1 MVKFR
6 WIEGATRSG
15 KTQRLIETI
24 VDRVDRWIHQGLPQ
38 LPANIPPPLRV
49 PQSAPPLLILAAN
62 GDNRSVL
69 SDRLGKVLAGRHPV
83 EMTTPLGFFER
94 EVLLFWPQIAA
105 DRGLVTAFPLR
116 LQSETELELARR
128 LWSEALEP
136 GGALE
141 QPGVNADRQVRRIL
155 DLLQL
160 ATAAGI
166 DLDEIADRLDRGLPE
181 YAACPAL
188 AIQTAAIEW
197 FNWTL
202 DHGFLTYGTI
212 LGLYRQHLLT
222 SDTYCETLLTR
233 FSGLDADDID
243 EYPGMSRGLFE
254 VFAQANR
261 LGTLTFN
268 ADTFELD
275 GQCEIQS
282 TSIRRGINAD
292 PDALWGLRSQARP
305 ENIEDLD
312 RRAGLSARL
321 RDRMFAAVYQPFEF
335 TPLPP
340 DIVKLSTVSRSQLLR
355 QTSETVIDLVRSGQ
369 VAANEIVIIA
379 PGLDAVSRYAMATI
393 LTGRGVPVR
402 TLNVQRPL
410 SGSPRVRAVL
420 TLLALVYRLGD
431 RLDRDAIAEMLTM
444 LSPRRRSAES
454 GAMDLPPIASE
465 ILGTSKFSPDIDPVR
480 AGMIADIC
488 YVPDRTAPDLVSL
501 DIFQRRDRLGYR
513 ASTAYG
519 YVLDWLQQVRQA
531 LAAGQLNALVI
542 LERIIQDWLWRPQ
555 MAYDE
560 RVELRA
566 TLESSQ
572 HYWDVQ
578 RQMARSSPDSP
589 VNAASV
595 MEPDAE
601 RGLVDRF
608 VCLLR
613 SGAITADPFPIG
625 STAGDRDQTPSVLL
639 SNIFQYRSTRQT
651 HRWQFWLDAGS
662 SLWAQGGTAELFG
675 APLFMQNWNGERLTE
690 AFELRANDWRLRYV
704 LGDLVA
710 RARDTIV
717 LCHSDLDTNGS
728 ERLGPLLPL
737 VEASSPWMGLADPTD
752 DDGRSTTIAQLA

>member
-1 MVKFR
+1 MVEFR

-24 VDRVDRWIHQGLPQ
+24 ADRVDHWIRQGLPH
-38 LPANIPPPLRV
+38 LPDNIPPLLRV
-49 PQSAPPLLILAAN
+49 PQSAPPLLVLAAN

-69 SDRLGKVLAGRHPV
+69 GDRLGKVLAGRHPV
-83 EMTTPLGFFER
+83 EVTTPLGFFER

-116 LQSETELELARR
+116 LQSETELELARH

-141 QPGVNADRQVRRIL
+141 QPGVNPDRQVRRIL

-166 DLDEIADRLDRGLPE
+166 NLDEIADRLDRGLPE
-181 YAACPAL
+181 YSACPAL

-202 DHGFLTYGTI
+202 DQGFVTYGTI

-222 SDTYCETLLTR
+222 SDTYCETLISR
-233 FSGLDADDID
+233 FSGIDADDID

-254 VFAQANR
+254 QFAKANR

-268 ADTFELD
+268 ADRFEID
-275 GQCEIQS
+275 GDRVTQS

-292 PDALWGLRSQARP
+292 PDALWGLRSWARP

-312 RRAGLSARL
+312 WRAGLSSRL
-321 RDRMFAAVYQPFEF
+321 RDPIFAAVYQPFEF

-340 DIVKLSTVSRSQLLR
+340 EIVKISTVSRSQLLR

-369 VAANEIVIIA
+369 VAASDIVIIA
-379 PGLDAVSRYAMATI
+379 PGLDAVSRYAIATI

-420 TLLALVYRLGD
+420 TLWALVYRLGD

-444 LSPRRRSAES
+444 LSPQRRSS
-454 GAMDLPPIASE
+454 DGGVSNLPPIAVE
-465 ILGTSKFSPDIDPVR
+465 IPGAVTFSPDIDPVR

-488 YVPDRTAPDLVSL
+488 YVPDRDAPDLVPL

-513 ASTAYG
+513 ASTAYT
-519 YVLDWLQQVRQA
+519 YVLEWLKQVRQE
-531 LAAGQLNALVI
+531 LSTGQLNALGI
-542 LERIIQDWLWRPQ
+542 LERIIRDWLWRSQ

-566 TLESSQ
+566 TLESAQ

-578 RQMARSSPDSP
+578 RQLARSSPDSV
-589 VNAASV
+589 VNLARVTA
-595 MEPDAE
+595 PDAE
-601 RGLVDRF
+601 RAIVDRF
-608 VCLLR
+608 VQLIR
-613 SGAITADPFPIG
+613 SGAIAADPFPVG
-625 STAGDRDQTPSVLL
+625 SAVGDRDPTSSVLL

-675 APLFMQNWNGERLTE
+675 APLFVQNWTGERLTE
-690 AFELRANDWRLRYV
+690 AFELRANDWRLRCV

-710 RARDTIV
+710 RARDQIV
-717 LCHSDLDTNGS
+717 LCHSDLDTNGA

-737 VEASSPWMGLADPTD
+737 VDASSAWV
-752 DDGRSTTIAQLA
+752 RSSSTGTLVP